1 MLSLKVKD
9 LRNRKAFHLLEK
21 SRIVNKFL
29 FINVLSK
36 NGIIPLDAIT
46 FFSTRN
52 LRVQNYS
59 KTKIT
64 RRCVFNNRNR
74 GSIRHFG
81 ISRIYLRELMQFGL
95 VPGYSKAVW

>member
-36 NGIIPLDAIT
+36 NSVSPLNAVT

-52 LRVQNYS
+52 LRVQSGAVLFNICDIIDSYKS
-59 KTKIT
+59 IIFYH
-64 RRCVFNNRNR
+64 VFRPFFTLFEKMASGRKEKN
-74 GSIRHFG
+74 
-81 ISRIYLRELMQFGL
+81 
-95 VPGYSKAVW
+95 